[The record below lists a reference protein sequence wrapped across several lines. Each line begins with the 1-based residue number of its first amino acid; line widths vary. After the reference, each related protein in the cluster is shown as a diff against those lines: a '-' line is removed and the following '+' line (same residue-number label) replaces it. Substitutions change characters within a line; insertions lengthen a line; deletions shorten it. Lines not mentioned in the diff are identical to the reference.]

1 MAAVTG
7 ELTRAPRA
15 VLCPID
21 FSDPARGALR
31 YAMTVAAQANA
42 TLTVL
47 TVNDLLLAQA
57 SDMARGRGSLDAE
70 AREETERFIE
80 DTFSGRTMPAKAKIE
95 IATGTPD
102 AEILRIARDQAIDV
116 IVMSS
121 RGATGLRKLFLGST
135 TERVLRGTTARVLVT
150 PPADPGPATFDD
162 LRKRVRRILL
172 PVDLSVAM
180 DAQVELSLRL
190 TTLLKAPLLLAHVI
204 EPART
209 MVPGHA
215 YAASVDRERRDRAE
229 RRLQEFVDAPP
240 AGGPA
245 AGPRPAAPP
254 GGASAEGLVAFGDPA
269 EEIAKIAG
277 DRHAG
282 LIVMGLHASAT
293 PGTRMGSVTYRVLSI
308 THGLVLAVPPWQPV
322 ARTAC

>member
-1 MAAVTG
+1 MAEATG

-57 SDMARGRGSLDAE
+57 SDMARGAGSLDAD
-70 AREETERFIE
+70 ARAETERFIE
-80 DTFSGRTMPAKAKIE
+80 DTFSGRTMPATPKIE

-102 AEILRIARDQAIDV
+102 AEIRRIARDQAIDV

-135 TERVLRGTTARVLVT
+135 TERVLRGTSARVLVT
-150 PPADPGPATFDD
+150 PPADPGPATFED

-180 DAQVELSLRL
+180 DVQVELCLRL
-190 TTLLKAPLLLAHVI
+190 TTLLQAPLLLAHVI

-229 RRLQEFVDAPP
+229 RRLQEFVDALP
-240 AGGPA
+240 AE
-245 AGPRPAAPP
+245 
-254 GGASAEGLVAFGDPA
+254 ASAEALVAFGDPA

-308 THGLVLAVPPWQPV
+308 THGLVLAVPPRQPV

>member
-1 MAAVTG
+1 MAAPTG

-57 SDMARGRGSLDAE
+57 SDMARGGGSLDAE

-80 DTFSGRTMPAKAKIE
+80 DTFSGRTMPAKPKIE

-150 PPADPGPATFDD
+150 
-162 LRKRVRRILL
+162 R
-172 PVDLSVAM
+172 
-180 DAQVELSLRL
+180 
-190 TTLLKAPLLLAHVI
+190 
-204 EPART
+204 
-209 MVPGHA
+209 
-215 YAASVDRERRDRAE
+215 
-229 RRLQEFVDAPP
+229 P
-240 AGGPA
+240 AGGARRGGTRRAGGRGPARRSRSRDLRRSAQAGAAHPA
-245 AGPRPAAPP
+245 AGRSL
-254 GGASAEGLVAFGDPA
+254 GRDG
-269 EEIAKIAG
+269 
-277 DRHAG
+277 R
-282 LIVMGLHASAT
+282 
-293 PGTRMGSVTYRVLSI
+293 
-308 THGLVLAVPPWQPV
+308 
-322 ARTAC
+322 